1 MQVFSAC
8 ILILSVFGSSI
19 LQASE
24 KITVAV
30 TIPPIQTFVEAIGG
44 ELIEVVHLVP
54 AGQDLHTFAPKP
66 SKMREM
72 LDVKLYLK
80 LGGIMAEDIWLER
93 LVSLNP
99 SMKVMSITRGIERL
113 EMDAHHH
120 HEEEHHEEEH
130 HDEEEKSE
138 ASYDPHIW
146 LAPSNVKKMGAQIL
160 EHLLE
165 SMPENEIVLNKN
177 YEKFISDVVETDT
190 DIQKILSDSDQSKGF
205 LVFHPAWG
213 YFAKDYDLSQFSV
226 ELEGKEP
233 SPGELVEQLKEART
247 LGIRNI
253 WIQPQRSSRMA
264 NSLAESLGGKLIV
277 MDPLSTDWSN
287 TLKKAARE
295 VAKSYE

>member
-1 MQVFSAC
+1 MMQLFSAC

-72 LDVKLYLK
+72 LDVKLYFK
-80 LGGIMAEDIWLER
+80 LGGITAEDIWLER

-99 SMKVMSITRGIERL
+99 SMKVMSITRGIERI

-120 HEEEHHEEEH
+120 HEEEEH

-146 LAPSNVKKMGAQIL
+146 LAPSNVKKMGAQ
-160 EHLLE
+160 
-165 SMPENEIVLNKN
+165 
-177 YEKFISDVVETDT
+177 
-190 DIQKILSDSDQSKGF
+190 
-205 LVFHPAWG
+205 
-213 YFAKDYDLSQFSV
+213 
-226 ELEGKEP
+226 
-233 SPGELVEQLKEART
+233 
-247 LGIRNI
+247 
-253 WIQPQRSSRMA
+253 
-264 NSLAESLGGKLIV
+264 
-277 MDPLSTDWSN
+277 
-287 TLKKAARE
+287 
-295 VAKSYE
+295 